1 MRRICSFADFYC
13 LVGFLCACRALGLSR
28 INSCWRLSSAVKAQ
42 IQSVVNPIPSSNTKL
57 NPWKDK
63 NPSHRRYPWTFWARA
78 DWAEGEGAQ
87 QCGTVFQTD
96 NQTTK
101 QLNNQTTRQQNNQ
114 TPTTK
119 HQQPIIIYFYLLIF
133 YFSTKQPNKKIHF
146 AEKRKTLSEPL
157 KSFGWL
163 LYHPSGRK
171 CLESPWNGEIRL
183 FSLICQS
190 VHFKICECKGVRY
203 LDNNRQSA
211 CGEGQCFHT
220 LPSIPPSPS

>member
-1 MRRICSFADFYC
+1 MKNKEGRI
-13 LVGFLCACRALGLSR
+13 LVSLVQLRDPTRTHKPKSVIREPFERVRTEPKAKEH
-28 INSCWRLSSAVKAQ
+28 NNVVLSS
-42 IQSVVNPIPSSNTKL
+42 
-57 NPWKDK
+57 
-63 NPSHRRYPWTFWARA
+63 R
-78 DWAEGEGAQ
+78 
-87 QCGTVFQTD
+87 
-96 NQTTK
+96 QTTK
-101 QLNNQTTRQQNNQ
+101 QLNNKTTRQQNNQ

-133 YFSTKQPNKKIHF
+133 YFSTKQPDKKIHF
-146 AEKRKTLSEPL
+146 VEKRKMLSEPI

-171 CLESPWNGEIRL
+171 RLESPWNGEIRL
-183 FSLICQS
+183 FSLVCQS

>member
-28 INSCWRLSSAVKAQ
+28 INSCWGLSSAVKAQ

-63 NPSHRRYPWTFWARA
+63 IRRIGFIREPFERVRTEPKAKEHNNGVLSSR
-78 DWAEGEGAQ
+78 
-87 QCGTVFQTD
+87 QTTKQPD

-101 QLNNQTTRQQNNQ
+101 QPDNKI
-114 TPTTK
+114 TK
-119 HQQPIIIYFYLLIF
+119 HQQPNTNNQQPIIIYFYLLIF
-133 YFSTKQPNKKIHF
+133 YFSTKQPDKKIHF

-163 LYHPSGRK
+163 LYHLSGRK
-171 CLESPWNGEIRL
+171 CLESP
-183 FSLICQS
+183 
-190 VHFKICECKGVRY
+190 
-203 LDNNRQSA
+203 
-211 CGEGQCFHT
+211 
-220 LPSIPPSPS
+220 